1 MTTDTGSS
9 SAKRQSEVEDDTI
22 VSKTLLQLWLQR
34 FRTRRQLGRL
44 EPRMLHVLGISQKEA
59 QVQAAKPFWM
69 A

>member
-9 SAKRQSEVEDDTI
+9 SERHQNETSQDTF
-22 VSKTLLQLWLQR
+22 VSKTLLSLWLQR

-44 EPRMLHVLGISQKEA
+44 EPHMLHVLGISQKEA
-59 QVQAAKPFWM
+59 RAQASKPFWM